1 MEYKGKKLTVTVY
14 GHPHGP
20 AVGLVM
26 TGLPAGFPVDTQAL
40 QAFLARRAPGQ
51 SSHTTARR
59 EADIPEFLCGL
70 SNGITTGEPLRAE
83 IPNQDTRSRDYA
95 PFRDVP
101 RPSHADYPA
110 IMRYG
115 ADYDIRGGGSFSAR
129 MTAPVCVAG
138 GIALQWLAKRGIRVG
153 AHIAAIGGIADDPF
167 DPVSV
172 CVHDFD
178 RILRHEIPVLNE
190 KAGTAM
196 LEAVDAVRQA
206 GDSLGGIVECA
217 AVGLPVGLG
226 GPLFEGLESSLAAAL
241 FAIPAVKGVDFGE
254 GFGAAGMR
262 GSEHNDPY
270 RIQNGRVV
278 TETNHAGGLLGGM
291 TTGMPL
297 ILRAAFK
304 PTPSI
309 ALPQKSVSL
318 SRREDA
324 ELTITGRHDP
334 CVVLR
339 AAPIVEA
346 MTALVLM
353 DQLL

>member
-40 QAFLARRAPGQ
+40 QAFLARRASGQ

-59 EADIPEFLCGL
+59 EPDIPEYVSGL
-70 SNGITTGEPLRAE
+70 VGGVTSGEPLRVE
-83 IPNQDTRSRDYA
+83 IRNQDVHSRDYA

-115 ADYDIRGGGSFSAR
+115 ADYDIRGGGPFSAR

-138 GIALQWLAKRGIRVG
+138 GIALQWLAKRGVRVG

-167 DPVSV
+167 DPVGV
-172 CVHDFD
+172 CAHDFD

-190 KAGTAM
+190 KTGIAM
-196 LEAVDAVRQA
+196 LEAVDAVRQE

-217 AVGLPVGLG
+217 AIGLPVGLG
-226 GPLFEGLESSLAAAL
+226 GPLFEGLESSLASAL
-241 FAIPAVKGVDFGE
+241 FAIPAVKGVDFGS

-278 TETNHAGGLLGGM
+278 TATNHAGGLLGGM